1 MPNILDYLDWR
12 GDLDFAR
19 DGLNEVDNLI
29 LSVLSYLDWE
39 GIVPPQPGRKPI
51 PLVEAARRFLARM
64 DRASPAWKNPFF
76 KDLPDLLGKA
86 AASAR
91 YRVLRLSG
99 YVNRIDH
106 EKAEQFSAVVFSYK
120 GRYHFIAFRG
130 TDDSLAGW
138 KEDFHMSFMQEVPA
152 QRQAV
157 EYAQRAMGRLWGRFF
172 LGGHSKGGNLAV
184 YAASHLPPRMRS
196 RILGVYS
203 NDGPGFQ
210 PEVIRSEGYQDMLG
224 RIHTLIPKSSVVGML
239 LEHSEDYKVVDSSE
253 TGIMQHN
260 AFSWLVRGA
269 KFVEHPGLTDTSLKF
284 NEVVRA
290 WLDKVPRE
298 QRAEFVNAVFSVI
311 QSTGARSIHDL
322 SKEMHAAASAV
333 ITTYHHMDPQTRSH
347 LKKAVELFFAENQR
361 VLKRSLSAD
370 IGALRERVKKK
381 IIGTVRV

>member
-1 MPNILDYLDWR
+1 MQNILDYLDWR

-29 LSVLSYLDWE
+29 LSMLSYLDWE
-39 GIVPPQPGRKPI
+39 GIVPPEPGRKPI
-51 PLVEAARRFLARM
+51 HLPAAAERFLARM
-64 DRASPAWKNPFF
+64 DSASPARKNPFI
-76 KDLPDLLGKA
+76 KDLPELLTKA

-91 YRVLRLSG
+91 YRDLRLSG

-157 EYAQRAMGRLWGRFF
+157 EYSKKVMSRLWGKYF

-184 YAASHLPPRMRS
+184 YAASHLPGKMRS
-196 RILGVYS
+196 RILGIYN

-210 PEVIRSEGYQDMLG
+210 PEVIRSEGYQDMQG

-260 AFSWLVRGA
+260 AFSWLVKGA
-269 KFVEHPGLTDTSLKF
+269 KFADHAGLTDVSLKF

-290 WLDKVPRE
+290 WLIQVPLE
-298 QRAEFVNAVFSVI
+298 QRAEFVDAVFSVI
-311 QSTGARSIHDL
+311 QSTGARTVHDL
-322 SKEMHAAASAV
+322 SKEMRAAASAV
-333 ITTYHHMDPQTRSH
+333 ITTYQHMDPQTRSH

-361 VLKRSLSAD
+361 VLKSSLSAD
-370 IGALRERVKKK
+370 IDSLRDRMKKK
-381 IIGTVRV
+381 IIKTVSV